1 MRRCSR
7 RRVSLVC
14 IKAPDVQMES
24 AICVTPGPLS
34 NLRMQPTGRMGARLR
49 SGAAFLERAVE
60 RRFVWAP
67 AGGAAAD
74 APFVRPH
81 RPGDPLDSAT
91 RAQIEAGLASAD
103 EDRRWQAAIR
113 LGELVHPE
121 PDAVWPV
128 VARWGTSDDSDTRMA
143 IATCVLE
150 HLLEHHFEM
159 LFPRVEQLALA
170 D

>member
-24 AICVTPGPLS
+24 AIYVRPGPLS
-34 NLRMQPTGRMGARLR
+34 NPRMQPTGRMGARLR

-74 APFVRPH
+74 APFVRRTLIEGGSLAQWIGGYSGNTH
-81 RPGDPLDSAT
+81 AT
-91 RAQIEAGLASAD
+91 RAAEAEAALRHAAVVLKSELDDSIAEGNSQCEEAGRA
-103 EDRRWQAAIR
+103 
-113 LGELVHPE
+113 P
-121 PDAVWPV
+121 PV
-128 VARWGTSDDSDTRMA
+128 GTSA
-143 IATCVLE
+143 NAE
-150 HLLEHHFEM
+150 G
-159 LFPRVEQLALA
+159 A
-170 D
+170 